1 VIKAVFFDWFNT
13 LAYYDPPRE
22 ELHSRLL
29 GEFGIKISPAEL
41 KPGLL
46 AADKHFF
53 DEIADSSTDRNSP
66 KEKAE
71 IYIYYTKMM
80 LSAVGIKA
88 DRELILHILN
98 KWPQTF
104 GQAHF
109 ALFDDVLDTMRTL
122 KQRNFVLGLL
132 TNLTNGVDSF
142 SQELGVGPY
151 LDFIVNPK
159 EVGADKPQPQIFL
172 AALERAEVSASEAV
186 HVGDQYK
193 IDVVGARGVGINPI
207 LIDRYDLYPE
217 VTDCPRIRDL
227 TGLAG
232 YL

>member
-1 VIKAVFFDWFNT
+1 MIKAVFFDWFNT
-13 LAYYDPPRE
+13 LAYYEPPRE

-29 GEFGIKISPAEL
+29 GEFGIKVSPAEL

-53 DEIADSSTDRNSP
+53 DKIAGSSTDRNSP
-66 KEKAE
+66 EEKAE
-71 IYIYYTKMM
+71 VYIHYTNIM
-80 LSAVGIKA
+80 LSAVGIEA
-88 DRELILHILN
+88 DRELILQILN

-104 GQAHF
+104 GQARF
-109 ALFDDVLDTMRTL
+109 ALFDDVLVTMQTL
-122 KQRNFVLGLL
+122 KHGNFVLGLL
-132 TNLTNGVDSF
+132 TNLTQSVDSI
-142 SQELGVGPY
+142 SQELGVEPY

-207 LIDRYDLYPE
+207 LIDRYGLYPE
-217 VTDCPRIRDL
+217 VTECPRIRDL
-227 TGLAG
+227 TELVG